1 MWARGSSVEK
11 VLDRTGNSR
20 VYLGYHPSRVHTWG
34 SEDVKKYLLM
44 LAAGAIWLLAILAK
58 SGRATKQ
65 ADRLS
70 VAHQSTI
77 AKAGNESLKKAEKA
91 AERAVEKVNQ
101 ARYVKARAE
110 EELRSLKDR
119 QETLQERL
127 DRLSGRG

>member
-1 MWARGSSVEK
+1 M
-11 VLDRTGNSR
+11 
-20 VYLGYHPSRVHTWG
+20 
-34 SEDVKKYLLM
+34 KKYFLM

-77 AKAGNESLKKAEKA
+77 AKAGKESLKTAEKA
-91 AERAVEKVNQ
+91 AERASMASDRAAHAKQVALDNLKGL
-101 ARYVKARAE
+101 KARG
-110 EELRSLKDR
+110 KK
-119 QETLQERL
+119 ETLQERL